1 MPTVKNQELPLAW
14 GITGKS
20 VSDGNLEAKRT
31 VVIVT
36 IILCSLVSIFP

>member
-1 MPTVKNQELPLAW
+1 MPTVKNQEMALAW
-14 GITGKS
+14 GLTGKS

-31 VVIVT
+31 AVIVT